1 MLRKTKKGPVA
12 DRMPQKA
19 REQYERTIVIARESI
34 AIDNADAEK
43 ALFWEVYFKHLI
55 RSDKN
60 MARVP
65 L

>member
-43 ALFWEVYFKHLI
+43 ALF
-55 RSDKN
+55 
-60 MARVP
+60 
-65 L
+65 